1 MKYNFKIGERVQ
13 LYRRETNP
21 LGGNPDG
28 IPPVGSVGV
37 VKTSGFSEVNNCEYA
52 TVKWDDRILPWAVRC
67 CNLKRIKQEPIKEEK
82 KEEGPKEDE
91 LILKAD
97 EHSLVQYRYNG
108 ILRSNDICYASAFRA
123 DKLTSFEVYHPR
135 LEERHHDYINFII
148 NESPVADAFIN
159 KDAKDYYSRKVIP
172 YNCNIPSRGVFAG
185 AVALRCVWEYSDY
198 FRIWTLLAN
207 AGVNKSVAVYVANLF
222 RNGHYSSHDGHCL
235 IHDVKKI
242 ESLRNFINKKF
253 VVSTNMMEHITQ
265 EYPMYGEGVIYS
277 LLEKNGWFTKDQYGY
292 KKYKDMT
299 DDMFIQLGKQIEE
312 ML

>member
-13 LYRRETNP
+13 LYRRETDP
-21 LGGNPDG
+21 LGGAIGN
-28 IPPVGSVGV
+28 IPPVGSIG
-37 VKTSGFSEVNNCEYA
+37 TIYNLAFSKKSNCEFA
-52 TVKWDDRILPWAVRC
+52 TIKWDGHFIWAVRC
-67 CNLKRIKQEPIKEEK
+67 CNLKRIKEEK
-82 KEEGPKEDE
+82 KEEEPKEDE

-123 DKLTSFEVYHPR
+123 DKLTSFEVYHPK
-135 LEERHHDYINFII
+135 LKKRHHDYINFII

-159 KDAKDYYSRKVIP
+159 KDAKDYCSRKVIP
-172 YNCNIPSRGVFAG
+172 YNCNIHSRGVFAG

-207 AGVNKSVAVYVANLF
+207 AGVNKSVAIYVANLF
-222 RNGHYSSHDGHCL
+222 RNGDYSSHDGHCL
-235 IHDVKKI
+235 LHDVKKI
-242 ESLRNFINKKF
+242 EALRNFINKKF

-265 EYPMYGEGVIYS
+265 EYPIYGDGVITS
-277 LLEKNGWFTKDQYGY
+277 ILEKNKWFTKDQYNY
-292 KKYKDMT
+292 KRYNKMT
-299 DDMFIQLGKQIEE
+299 DEMLIELGKQIEE

>member
-21 LGGNPDG
+21 LGGLPNN
-28 IPPVGSVGV
+28 IPLVGSVGTIRDV
-37 VKTSGFSEVNNCEYA
+37 AFSKKYDCEYA
-52 TVKWDDRILPWAVRC
+52 TIKWDNGFLWAVRC

-82 KEEGPKEDE
+82 KKEEPKEDE
-91 LILKAD
+91 LILKD
-97 EHSLVQYRYNG
+97 NGYSLVQYRYNG

-123 DKLTSFEVYHPR
+123 DKLNSFEVYHPK

-172 YNCNIPSRGVFAG
+172 YNCEIHSRGVFAG
-185 AVALRCVWEYSDY
+185 AIALRCVWECSDY

-207 AGVNKSVAVYVANLF
+207 AGVNKSVAIYVANLF
-222 RNGHYSSHDGHCL
+222 RNGFYSSHDGHCL
-235 IHDVKKI
+235 IHDVQKI

-265 EYPMYGEGVIYS
+265 EYPMQGYGVVSSI
-277 LLEKNGWFTKDQYGY
+277 LENNKWFTKDQYSY
-292 KKYKDMT
+292 RKYKQMT
-299 DDMFIQLGKQIEE
+299 DDMLIQLGKQIEE

>member
-13 LYRRETNP
+13 LYRRETNS
-21 LGGNPDG
+21 LGGILNKIPNVGG
-28 IPPVGSVGV
+28 IGII
-37 VKTSGFSEVNNCEYA
+37 TDLGFSEKFNCEYA
-52 TVKWDDRILPWAVRC
+52 TVKWDDRIFPWAVRC

-82 KEEGPKEDE
+82 KEEEPKEDE
-91 LILKAD
+91 LILKANGD
-97 EHSLVQYRYNG
+97 ALVQYRYNG

-123 DKLTSFEVYHPR
+123 DKLTSFEVYHPK
-135 LEERHHDYINFII
+135 LKERHHDYINFII

-172 YNCNIPSRGVFAG
+172 YNCNIHSRGVFAG

-207 AGVNKSVAVYVANLF
+207 AGVNKSVAIYVANLF

-242 ESLRNFINKKF
+242 ESLRNFINKK
-253 VVSTNMMEHITQ
+253 VIVSTNMMEYITK
-265 EYPMYGEGVIYS
+265 EYPEYGDGIIKEI
-277 LLEKNGWFTKDQYGY
+277 LTKNKWFTKDQYGY
-292 KKYKDMT
+292 AKYSDVT
-299 DDMFIQLGKQIEE
+299 DEMLISIGKQVEE

>member
-13 LYRRETNP
+13 LYRRETDP
-21 LGGNPDG
+21 LGGGIGN
-28 IPPVGSVGV
+28 IPPVGSVGSV
-37 VKTSGFSEVNNCEYA
+37 VEDAYKWNGFEVVN
-52 TVKWDDRILPWAVRC
+52 VRWDNKGHSWVVRC
-67 CNLKRIKQEPIKEEK
+67 CNLKRIKQEPIKEERK
-82 KEEGPKEDE
+82 VEEPKEDE
-91 LILKAD
+91 LILKANGGA
-97 EHSLVQYRYNG
+97 LVQYRYNG

-123 DKLTSFEVYHPR
+123 DKLNSFEVYHPK
-135 LEERHHDYINFII
+135 LKEKHHDYINFII

-172 YNCNIPSRGVFAG
+172 YNCEIHSRGVFAG

-207 AGVNKSVAVYVANLF
+207 AGVNKSVAIYVANLF
-222 RNGHYSSHDGHCL
+222 REGHYSSHDGHCL

-242 ESLRNFINKKF
+242 EALRNFINKKF
-253 VVSTNMMEHITQ
+253 VVSPNMMEHITQ
-265 EYPMYGEGVIYS
+265 EYPAYGDGVINS
-277 LLEKNGWFTKDQYGY
+277 ILEKDKWFIKDQYGY